1 MTNNKSNY
9 VNQLH
14 IQKDHHLTAV
24 TGAGVLLGSTVLLG
38 QQTKVH
44 AAKNNESATDHTVI
58 VNKNASSQ
66 QKQIQ
71 LHHTSVVSAAS
82 QSASVA
88 SQQSAKNISA
98 ASQAQASQSSTKQQS
113 QATNHNSQTKS
124 SVSNS
129 QAQTNHN
136 QSNAIVKSTIA
147 SQQPSQSQ
155 MASSAVN
162 KNNVTS
168 QTKPTNNNQSTTKSA
183 GSAASE
189 SQSVNKVTTN
199 AKSNQSNSQQAAK
212 SMTSVTANQQ
222 TTAKSVASQ
231 SISVASQ
238 QSAKNISATSQV
250 NQHMTSIAT
259 IQNSQLTNDVN
270 NSTNTTKAQDLQ
282 RLQTLL
288 QTEANYAANN
298 YQEAFIEQIAN
309 AAIAIANKYDLYPS
323 VMMAQAILESGW
335 GQSGLS
341 INANNYFGVKGS
353 YNGQSVDVP
362 TQEWNGYQMVTIND
376 YFKKYPN
383 AEASFEDYAKVFTGS
398 AWARN
403 FYRGV
408 FRKNAPTYQ
417 DATAWLTG
425 RYATDPNYNVKLNQL
440 IQEYDLSRFDQ
451 QVTNTPNSNGVID
464 TDNTNADTS
473 KPQTPQKTYIVKS
486 GDTVWSI
493 SQQFDTTVKQI
504 VSWNN
509 LTNANVIY
517 VGQVLN
523 VSAPVAQQTNSD
535 NKQNDHQNQTN
546 NDDTTITYTVKSGDT
561 VWGISQKYQ
570 VSTAQIAQLNHL
582 SNDNIIYVGQVL
594 TIKQGHHSNNQIN
607 NNSNNTT
614 SQNQNTYNNAYNDNA
629 TVTYTVK
636 SGDTLW
642 GISQQFNTTVSRLQS
657 TNHINGSTIYVG
669 QTLTISGNQVNNDSS
684 TSQSQTTNSSSYQNT
699 TYTVKAGDTL
709 WGISQEYNTSVNKL
723 MSANHLN
730 DTTIYAGQVLDIN
743 PVASGNVTLSRP
755 QVQQNSAYYTA
766 KAGDSLWSIAQANDT
781 SVNDLKQLNHLSSD
795 MILVGQRLRV
805 R

>member
-1 MTNNKSNY
+1 MTNNNKPNY

-14 IQKDHHLTAV
+14 IKKDHHLTAV

-44 AAKNNESATDHTVI
+44 AAKNNESATDHTMI
-58 VNKNASSQ
+58 VNKSASSQ
-66 QKQIQ
+66 QKQVQ
-71 LHHTSVVSAAS
+71 LHHTSVVSAIS
-82 QSASVA
+82 QSVSVA
-88 SQQSAKNISA
+88 SQQSTKNISA
-98 ASQAQASQSSTKQQS
+98 ASQASQSSTEQQS

-136 QSNAIVKSTIA
+136 QSNVVVKSTTA

-155 MASSAVN
+155 TASSAVN

-168 QTKPTNNNQSTTKSA
+168 QTKPTNNSQSTAKSA
-183 GSAASE
+183 VSAASE

-199 AKSNQSNSQQAAK
+199 AKSDQSNSQQAAK
-212 SMTSVTANQQ
+212 SMTSVTTNQQ

-238 QSAKNISATSQV
+238 QSAKNISATSQAS
-250 NQHMTSIAT
+250 QHMTSTAT
-259 IQNSQLTNDVN
+259 IQNSQSSQLTNDVN

-341 INANNYFGVKGS
+341 INDNNYFGVKGS
-353 YNGQSVDVP
+353 YDGQSVDVP

-425 RYATDPNYNVKLNQL
+425 RYATDPNYNIKLNQL

-451 QVTNTPNSNGVID
+451 EVTNTPNSNGVID

-473 KPQTPQKTYIVKS
+473 KPQTTQKTYIVKS
-486 GDTVWSI
+486 GDTVWGI

-509 LTNANVIY
+509 LANANVIY

-523 VSAPVAQQTNSD
+523 VSAPVTQQTNSD
-535 NKQNDHQNQTN
+535 NKQNQDNYQKQTDN
-546 NDDTTITYTVKSGDT
+546 NDDSTITYTVKAGDT

-570 VSTAQIAQLNHL
+570 VSTTQITQLNHL

-594 TIKQGHHSNNQIN
+594 TIKQGHHSDNQVN
-607 NNSNNTT
+607 NNTT
-614 SQNQNTYNNAYNDNA
+614 TQNQNMHNNNG

-636 SGDTLW
+636 AGDTLW
-642 GISQQFNTTVSRLQS
+642 GISQQFNTTVSHLQS

-669 QTLTISGNQVNNDSS
+669 QTLTISGNQASNN
-684 TSQSQTTNSSSYQNT
+684 TFQSQTTNNNSNYQTT

-730 DTTIYAGQVLDIN
+730 DTTIYVGQVLDIN

-766 KAGDSLWSIAQANDT
+766 KAGDSLWSIAQANGT
-781 SVNDLKQLNHLSSD
+781 SVADLKQLNNLSSN